1 MKSSCKLSLE
11 SDNKAYEMFSPGDQC
26 NASWEISQVTWQCN
40 FNGLWRE
47 SNYGDTISISKK
59 MALSSF
65 DQHKCDWTAQY
76 LENNSFKTDHA
87 FLLTRTIY
95 MYKHIHG

>member
-11 SDNKAYEMFSPGDQC
+11 SNNKAYEMFSPGDQC

-40 FNGLWRE
+40 FNGLRRE

-59 MALSSF
+59 WLC
-65 DQHKCDWTAQY
+65 H
-76 LENNSFKTDHA
+76 
-87 FLLTRTIY
+87 LLTNTSVTEQLNIWKITVLKQIMLFY
-95 MYKHIHG
+95 